1 MRDYTTGLILT
12 GDARQ
17 QAREQAADLYAQGC
31 TIRSVARQIGRSY
44 GGTRVL
50 LLEAGVQPRGRGGSV
65 GRKAAI

>member
-1 MRDYTTGLILT
+1 MRDYTTGTVLT

-17 QAREQAADLYAQGC
+17 TARQQAAELYGQGC

-50 LLEAGVQPRGRGGSV
+50 LVEAGVQLRARGG
-65 GRKAAI
+65 GIRKAGA

>member
-1 MRDYTTGLILT
+1 MRDYTTGIVLT

-17 QAREQAADLYAQGC
+17 TTAQKAADLYSQGC
-31 TIRSVARQIGRSY
+31 TIRSVAHQIGRSY